1 MKIYENDKGEK
12 FVESGEVRYP
22 KQGEWYGH
30 PITMYPT
37 RALLDHSQSHHRI
50 LRPATPEE
58 IVESEDKKMCPAGCG
73 LRYDHV
79 RTVSAEEDE
88 CPWIQAWI
96 HSRECNRLAP
106 MEQARAYADAHWSEF
121 VKKGEKPKLTLP
133 LVVGQIVVCRDG
145 VERTALH
152 VKGRLAYWTQ
162 NATDPCWYKSSG
174 LYWTQGDH
182 GLDAISDSPRWKP
195 EKKDEGVN
203 SLDRWVYCCQIHGNF
218 DVDGYKAECPKCKDE
233 KEKQA
238 RAATS
243 PSKAGVAV
251 VNATPSNG
259 HGNDLVAKPA
269 EKPVAPPAILPEWTD
284 GDIKQFCYDKK
295 NQTVFK
301 HMNDARAYVQ
311 SVLAGGPI
319 RKSDKPKP
327 DTRPDIEQRDAS
339 SDSFVWRRDWRVGH

>member
-195 EKKDEGVN
+195 EKKDEQEKQERAAGGSCV
-203 SLDRWVYCCQIHGNF
+203 Q
-218 DVDGYKAECPKCKDE
+218 DE
-233 KEKQA
+233 KTRTVKPV
-238 RAATS
+238 S
-243 PSKAGVAV
+243 
-251 VNATPSNG
+251 ATP
-259 HGNDLVAKPA
+259 A
-269 EKPVAPPAILPEWTD
+269 APPAILD
-284 GDIKQFCYDKK
+284 DDAFY
-295 NQTVFK
+295 K
-301 HMNDARAYVQ
+301 HVW
-311 SVLAGGPI
+311 GF
-319 RKSDKPKP
+319 PKP
-327 DTRPDIEQRDAS
+327 FEIKVPEKRCFEYRGCPVCARNWPGHVSGNPKGLSEEERIILEEVRDDIQDPKLKIDFEVAFLVVPCPECGGTGQQKT
-339 SDSFVWRRDWRVGH
+339 